1 MSRRAFT
8 LIELLVVIA
17 IIALLIGI
25 LLPTLSAA
33 RASGRT
39 TICLANM
46 RNLVA
51 GWHMYADSNREAL
64 VAHRAPDMG
73 GGTANPAN
81 WHEVGNGI
89 KFRPTW
95 ITRIGGFVGVY
106 AFAEP
111 RTDNGRQ
118 DFESKVYVCPET
130 REWTDER
137 NSSYGYNYQFLGNT
151 RMTNGKFHNWPVRM
165 SKISLPAGTV
175 VAGDSMGTAAGF
187 AKADRLPYEND
198 GRTEAAVGN
207 EAFSIDP
214 PRLVPGGDIASNPHR
229 NGMDD
234 RHRSKA
240 VAMFADGHAAQFGLP
255 DLGFRLNPDLSFM
268 VNGIVGQPDSPNNS
282 LFSGTG
288 ANDDPP
294 LLPN

>member
-1 MSRRAFT
+1 MKRRAFT
-8 LIELLVVIA
+8 LIELLVVIS

-73 GGTANPAN
+73 GGVGNPAN
-81 WHEVGNGI
+81 WHEVGNGM

-95 ITRIGGFVGVY
+95 IARIGGFVGVY

-111 RTDNGRQ
+111 KTDDGRQ
-118 DFESKVYVCPET
+118 DFDSKVYVCPET
-130 REWTDER
+130 RDRTDER
-137 NSSYGYNYQFLGNT
+137 NGSYGYNYQFLGNS
-151 RMTNGKFHNWPVRM
+151 RLTNGRYHNWPVRM
-165 SKISLPAGTV
+165 SKIAVPSSTV
-175 VAGDSMGTAAGF
+175 IAGDSMGSAASF
-187 AKADRLPYEND
+187 AKEARLPYEND
-198 GRTEAAVGN
+198 GRTEAAIGN
-207 EAFSIDP
+207 EAYTIDP
-214 PRLVPGGDIASNPHR
+214 PRLVQGGDIATSPYR
-229 NGMDD
+229 NGMED
-234 RHRSKA
+234 RHRNKA
-240 VAMFADGHAAQFGLP
+240 VAMFGDGHANQHSLV
-255 DLGFRLNPDLSFM
+255 DLGYRFNPDLSFVM
-268 VNGIVGQPDSPNNS
+268 FGGGADSPVNT

-288 ANDDPP
+288 TNNDPP

>member
-1 MSRRAFT
+1 MKRRAFT
-8 LIELLVVIA
+8 LIELLVVIS

-73 GGTANPAN
+73 GGTGNPAN
-81 WHEVGNGI
+81 WHEVGNGM

-95 ITRIGGFVGVY
+95 ISRIGGFVGVY

-111 RTDNGRQ
+111 KTDDGRQ
-118 DFESKVYVCPET
+118 DFDSKVYICPEA
-130 REWTDER
+130 RDRTDER
-137 NSSYGYNYQFLGNT
+137 NSCYGYNYQFLGNS
-151 RMTNGKFHNWPVRM
+151 RITNGKYNNWPVRM
-165 SKISLPAGTV
+165 SRVSLPSNTV
-175 VAGDSMGTAAGF
+175 VAGDSMGTAASFG
-187 AKADRLPYEND
+187 KADRLPYEND
-198 GRTEAAVGN
+198 GRSEAAYGN
-207 EAFSIDP
+207 EGFSIDP
-214 PRLVPGGDIASNPHR
+214 PRLVAGGDMASSPLR
-229 NGMDD
+229 NGMED
-234 RHRSKA
+234 RHGKKA
-240 VAMFADGHAAQFGLP
+240 VAMFGDGHAAQHGLT
-255 DLGFRLNPDLSFM
+255 DLGYRLAGDLSF
-268 VNGIVGQPDSPNNS
+268 VFFGGGPDSPTNA

-288 ANDDPP
+288 SDNDPP